1 MHGLPPRGKERER
14 KKNEGYRGLTKA
26 VPVATMCC
34 TLTPDLVGSAVEEAP
49 TGPTRIYYYLSGHF
63 HYEMEEQQREW
74 YSIKKVVLYLVR

>member
-1 MHGLPPRGKERER
+1 MGFLPGEKRGNERK

-63 HYEMEEQQREW
+63 HFETEEQQR
-74 YSIKKVVLYLVR
+74 RHNMFHQ